1 MKIEDDGT
9 QSGLRIQL
17 NRILFTVEE
26 GPGKWLNI
34 FILLLIISA
43 VFASMLNTLPDIKAE
58 FGDQIDLFQI
68 YVLYAFA
75 IEYFLRIFSARSA
88 VDYIKS
94 FNGIVDLITIL
105 PLFFG
110 ANSHVIIR
118 LLRAIRIIRIALY
131 FPVVRALFASL
142 QGSIQILL
150 GVLGTIGLISVTMGN
165 LVYILEPQTFADAFE
180 GTWWSL
186 VTMSTVGYGDFVPQT
201 PFGRLIAAG
210 LIMSGICMFAMVT
223 AVVSVRVGRMVHNSV
238 RCSGCSHGISPDYDF
253 CPHCAQ
259 SQQSQEAPAR
269 LEEDGL

>member
-1 MKIEDDGT
+1 
-9 QSGLRIQL
+9 
-17 NRILFTVEE
+17 V
-26 GPGKWLNI
+26 
-34 FILLLIISA
+34 LLLIVVA
-43 VFASMLNTLPDIKAE
+43 VFASMVNTLPEYEAKYGKYI
-58 FGDQIDLFQI
+58 DQFQL

-75 IEYFLRIFSARSA
+75 FEYFLRIFSARKA
-88 VDYIKS
+88 IDYIKS
-94 FNGIVDLITIL
+94 FNGVIDLITIL

-118 LLRAIRIIRIALY
+118 LLRAIRIIRIAVY

-150 GVLGTIGLISVTMGN
+150 GVLGTIALISVTMGN
-165 LVYILEPQTFADAFE
+165 LVYILEPDTFKNAFE

-201 PFGRLIAAG
+201 PVGRLIAAG

-238 RCSGCSHGISPDYDF
+238 RCSRCSHGISPDYDF
-253 CPHCAQ
+253 CPHCALPQ
-259 SQQSQEAPAR
+259 DATETP
-269 LEEDGL
+269 LMPEEDGL